1 MAAGWVEVRTSS
13 TTYVGPHGGV
23 WSLKKVV
30 IGDFTGLPVTSKR
43 QWGGYA
49 EIVVLARILSVRAWV
64 FMELPGGMAQLCCEP
79 IGDERHRPISLLWCG
94 SCQYDALRL
103 PEEQLTEAL
112 SLE

>member
-1 MAAGWVEVRTSS
+1 
-13 TTYVGPHGGV
+13 
-23 WSLKKVV
+23 
-30 IGDFTGLPVTSKR
+30 
-43 QWGGYA
+43 
-49 EIVVLARILSVRAWV
+49 
-64 FMELPGGMAQLCCEP
+64 LCCEP